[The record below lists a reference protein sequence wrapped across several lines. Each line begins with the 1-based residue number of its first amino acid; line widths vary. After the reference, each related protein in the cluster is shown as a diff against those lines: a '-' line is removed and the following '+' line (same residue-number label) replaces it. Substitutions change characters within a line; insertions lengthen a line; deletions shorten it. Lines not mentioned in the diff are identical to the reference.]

1 MTPAVETVMFEVVG
15 FDEVCGLN
23 WKVFSGDAGFE
34 RVLDFVVLCV
44 VDFEV
49 SFSFV
54 VIPIGLL
61 GEEDREE
68 DCDLV
73 LVEGSLKDCGNE

>member
-1 MTPAVETVMFEVVG
+1 MMPAVETVTFEVVG

-23 WKVFSGDAGFE
+23 WKVFSGDAGFK

-44 VDFEV
+44 VDFKV
-49 SFSFV
+49 SFSFA
-54 VIPIGLL
+54 VIPIGML

-68 DCDLV
+68 DCDLA
-73 LVEGSLKDCGNE
+73 LVEGSLEDCGNE